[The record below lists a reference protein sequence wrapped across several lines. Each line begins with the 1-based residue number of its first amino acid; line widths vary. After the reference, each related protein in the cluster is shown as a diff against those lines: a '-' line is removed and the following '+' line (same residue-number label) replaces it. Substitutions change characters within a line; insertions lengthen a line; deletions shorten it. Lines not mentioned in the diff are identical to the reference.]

1 MLCRVPRTVCAAIAC
16 VVMGVCAITLAQEA
30 PVVFQPMVR
39 IGYSPDFESAN
50 RESGRATATPLT
62 APSTVL
68 SGLEVYAS
76 QMPLPMMYIGNDGS
90 FEDVSDAGF
99 ESVPVGNDTRQAD
112 DLDGNGYPGVFRVFS
127 DVNGNGVIEP
137 HEMIAIING
146 FGDLQT
152 YNLAFDEVA
161 YEASRDFT
169 SLELMKQYVLF
180 GDASVNSVTTGWRFG
195 AYHNEWSAAIGD
207 EVRGQWAV
215 RPERSET
222 IGWTPLRE
230 LVEQSRVSFY
240 STAGLRSL
248 WLDDRFA
255 LDAQGSLL
263 GHTWVEQENDHYVL
277 GPQLGLGA
285 VAEASMFRLEFV
297 TLGLVGYGHVENRQR
312 SGYGDEFQPGALNRP
327 ASAQTTYSEYESSE
341 DHVAWHGETR
351 LTASCQITQQLR
363 FDATWRWFVT
373 GPVYSAGESIVWE
386 EPDFG
391 LHQPEDNEAYG
402 NDWFLGLTYT
412 R

>member
-1 MLCRVPRTVCAAIAC
+1 M
-16 VVMGVCAITLAQEA
+16 VMVVCAITEAQET
-30 PVVFQPMVR
+30 PVAFQPIAR
-39 IGYSPDFESAN
+39 IGYSFDFESAN
-50 RESGRATATPLT
+50 HEAGRATATPLT
-62 APSTVL
+62 APSSVL

-76 QMPLPMMYIGNDGS
+76 QMPLPIMYIGNYGS

-112 DLDGNGYPGVFRVFS
+112 DNDDNGYPGVFRVFS
-127 DVNGNGVIEP
+127 DVNGDGVIDPLETV
-137 HEMIAIING
+137 AIING
-146 FGDLQT
+146 FGDLYT
-152 YNLAFDEVA
+152 YNIAFDEVSF
-161 YEASRDFT
+161 EASRDFT

-180 GDASVNSVTTGWRFG
+180 GDASVNSATTGWRFE
-195 AYHNEWSAAIGD
+195 AYHNEWSAVIGD

-222 IGWTPLRE
+222 IGWKPLRE
-230 LVEQSRVSFY
+230 LVEESRVSFY

-248 WLDDRFA
+248 WLDDSFA

-263 GHTWVEQENDHYVL
+263 GHAWVEQENDHYVL

-297 TLGLVGYGHVENRQR
+297 TLGLVGYGHLESEQR
-312 SGYGDEFQPGALNRP
+312 NAYGEEFQPGTLNRS
-327 ASAQTTYSEYESSE
+327 ASAQAISNDYESSE

-386 EPDFG
+386 APDFG
-391 LHQPEDNEAYG
+391 LHQPDDDAAYG
-402 NDWFLGLTYT
+402 SDWFLGLTYT